1 MIGKSP
7 SPYVIAE
14 ISGNHNGDL
23 DRAKALV
30 SVAAEAGADCVKL
43 QTYTAASMTLDSDK
57 DDFRISGG
65 LWDGRTLWDLYEEAH
80 TPLAWHGPLFEHA
93 KSLGIDCIST
103 PFDEAAVDFLEALAC
118 PFYKIASFELLDLP
132 LIGKVA
138 RTGKPMIM
146 STGLASIVEIEQAVA
161 HAEANGARDL
171 YLLHCV
177 SGYPTPIEDINLAAI
192 KTLQDKFGD
201 HIGLSDH
208 SLGTMAAIM
217 ATALGARVIEKH
229 ITLARAD
236 GGPDAAFSLEPQEL
250 RDLVAQCR
258 QSAKALGDGSVS
270 CTSAEAA
277 NLKFRRS
284 IYASRDIRAGETFTP
299 DNIKRIR
306 PGFGLAPRYF
316 ETLIGRTCQKDIA
329 FGDPLAF
336 DHTDINETFGAQ
348 K

>member
-1 MIGKSP
+1 MIGKTS
-7 SPYVIAE
+7 SPYIIAE

-23 DRAKALV
+23 DRAKALIG
-30 SVAAEAGADCVKL
+30 VAADAGADCVKL

-80 TPLAWHGPLFEHA
+80 TPLAWHAPLFDHA
-93 KSLGIDCIST
+93 KSLGISCIST
-103 PFDEAAVDFLEALAC
+103 PFDEAAVDFLEDLAC

-138 RTGKPMIM
+138 RTGKPMII
-146 STGLASIVEIEQAVA
+146 STGLASITEIEQAVA
-161 HAEANGARDL
+161 HAEANGAHEI

-177 SGYPTPIEDINLAAI
+177 SGYPTPVEDINISAI
-192 KTLQDKFGD
+192 KTLQDKFGN

-208 SLGTMAAIM
+208 SLGTLAAIM
-217 ATALGARVIEKH
+217 ATAMGARVIEKH

-236 GGPDAAFSLEPQEL
+236 GGPDAAFSLEPHEL
-250 RDLVAQCR
+250 KELVVQCR
-258 QSAKALGDGSVS
+258 QAARALGDGSVS
-270 CTSAEAA
+270 CSSTEAA

-284 IYASRDIRAGETFTP
+284 IYASRDIRAGETFTRN
-299 DNIKRIR
+299 NIKRIR

-336 DHTDINETFGAQ
+336 DHTDITETFGAQ

>member
-1 MIGKSP
+1 MISDTA
-7 SPYVIAE
+7 SPYIIAE

-23 DRAKALV
+23 ERAKALI
-30 SVAAEAGADCVKL
+30 SVAADAGADCVKL

-80 TPLAWHGPLFEHA
+80 TPLDWHAPLFDHA
-93 KSLGIDCIST
+93 KTLEIDCIST
-103 PFDEAAVDFLEALAC
+103 PFDEAAVNFLETLAC

-138 RTGKPMIM
+138 RTGKPIIM
-146 STGLASIVEIEQAVA
+146 STGLASISEIEQAVA
-161 HAEANGARDL
+161 HAEANGAKQL

-177 SGYPTPIEDINLAAI
+177 SGYPTPVEEINIAAI
-192 KTLQDKFGD
+192 KTLQDAFGD
-201 HIGLSDH
+201 RIGLSDH
-208 SLGTMAAIM
+208 SLGTTAAVM
-217 ATALGARVIEKH
+217 ATALGAKVVEKH

-236 GGPDAAFSLEPQEL
+236 GGPDAAFSLEPHEL
-250 RDLVAQCR
+250 KDLVIQCR
-258 QSAKALGDGSVS
+258 QAAKAMGDGTIS
-270 CTSAEAA
+270 CSATEAA
-277 NLKFRRS
+277 NIKFRRS
-284 IYASRDIRAGETFTP
+284 IYASRDIRAGEAFSH

-329 FGDPLAF
+329 FGEPLAL
-336 DHTDINETFGAQ
+336 DHTDISEPFGEQ

>member
-171 YLLHCV
+171 YLYIASVVIQPPLRTLILRRSRPCRIN
-177 SGYPTPIEDINLAAI
+177 SGII
-192 KTLQDKFGD
+192 
-201 HIGLSDH
+201 
-208 SLGTMAAIM
+208 LGYQT
-217 ATALGARVIEKH
+217 TALG
-229 ITLARAD
+229 
-236 GGPDAAFSLEPQEL
+236 QW
-250 RDLVAQCR
+250 R
-258 QSAKALGDGSVS
+258 QLWQQLWEHG
-270 CTSAEAA
+270 
-277 NLKFRRS
+277 
-284 IYASRDIRAGETFTP
+284 
-299 DNIKRIR
+299 
-306 PGFGLAPRYF
+306 
-316 ETLIGRTCQKDIA
+316 
-329 FGDPLAF
+329 
-336 DHTDINETFGAQ
+336 
-348 K
+348 